1 MIREE
6 GEAKREEKQESLY
19 TQNPFLQPDYQCIHH
34 LPPGLQGYLAKGSDT
49 GKRVALD

>member
-1 MIREE
+1 MMREE

-19 TQNPFLQPDYQCIHH
+19 TQNPFLQYPD